1 MKDKKSF
8 VMYQNWGAA
17 IEAMTNEQA
26 GALIKAIYAYQADEE
41 VEFED
46 PALELVWMLIKQK
59 LDEDLAK
66 YKETC
71 EKRSESGSKGGR
83 PKKQEKA
90 KKANGFFENQ
100 EKAKKADNDTDT
112 DNDNDNDNDTD
123 TDNSKELERKA
134 RARFTRPSLTEVI
147 AYMGEKEGLEFAKR
161 EAERFVDFYTSN
173 GWKVGKNPMKDW
185 KSAAN
190 GWIRRSLD
198 SGGSAPSGGRSAPQ
212 KSKFSNFNE
221 RDYDMSALE
230 RSLVT

>member
-26 GALIKAIYAYQADEE
+26 GALIKAIYAYQAEEE
-41 VEFED
+41 VEIEE

-66 YKETC
+66 YQEIC
-71 EKRSESGSKGGR
+71 EKRSESGAKGGR

-90 KKANGFFENQ
+90 KKANCFLEKQ
-100 EKAKKADNDTDT
+100 EKAKKADTDNDTDT
-112 DNDNDNDNDTD
+112 DNDNDN
-123 TDNSKELERKA
+123 SKELEKKA

-147 AYMGEKEGLEFAKR
+147 DYMGEKEGLEFAKR

-198 SGGSAPSGGRSAPQ
+198 SGGSAPSGARTVPQ
-212 KSKFSNFNE
+212 KSKFSNFTE
-221 RDYDMSALE
+221 REYDMSALE

>member
-26 GALIKAIYAYQADEE
+26 GVLIKAIYAYQADEE
-41 VEFED
+41 VEIED
-46 PALELVWMLIKQK
+46 PALGLVWMLIKQK
-59 LDEDLAK
+59 LDEDLVK
-66 YKETC
+66 YQEIC

-83 PKKQEKA
+83 PKMEEKA
-90 KKANGFFENQ
+90 KKANGFSEKQ
-100 EKAKKADNDTDT
+100 EKAKKADN

-123 TDNSKELERKA
+123 NSKELERNA

-147 AYMGEKEGLEFAKR
+147 DYMGERESLEFAKR

-198 SGGSAPSGGRSAPQ
+198 SGGSAPSGGKSVPQ

-221 RDYDMSALE
+221 REYDMSALE